1 MDIINVTLE
10 GLTEAKGRL
19 IDIDAIFFLLSYL
32 GMSPGEINRLIEG
45 GMTVEEVLKL
55 YEVKKQEQKQRYLTK
70 GMSDSEAE
78 TKADEAVNFVS
89 ISKIKSDPEHRAS
102 IARQLLEIFDFDP
115 EVIFFKRAGDTEIV
129 KILIDLEA
137 FTKLV
142 TLVGQFAAKRYEVG
156 AESRNDQNDRITT
169 ETKDRGD
176 RIARLTAELQ
186 RLKAS
191 DSTKAV
197 QSTSAA
203 RSMEEMGMG

>member
-32 GMSPGEINRLIEG
+32 GMSPGEINRLIERG
-45 GMTVEEVLKL
+45 LTVEEVLKL
-55 YEVKKQEQKQRYLTK
+55 YEVKKQEQKQRYLAK

-156 AESRNDQNDRITT
+156 AESRSDQSDRTT
-169 ETKDRGD
+169 TGSKDQSD
-176 RIARLTAELQ
+176 RIAQLTAEIQ

-191 DSTKAV
+191 DTTKAV
-197 QSTSAA
+197 RTTSAA

>member
-1 MDIINVTLE
+1 MDTINVTLD
-10 GLTEAKGRL
+10 GLTEAKIQL
-19 IDIDAIFFLLSYL
+19 TDIDAMFFLLSYL

-55 YEVKKQEQKQRYLTK
+55 YEVKKQEQKQRYLAK
-70 GMSDSEAE
+70 GMPDSEAE
-78 TKADEAVNFVS
+78 TKADEAVNFIS
-89 ISKIKSDPEHRAS
+89 ISKVKSDPEHRAS
-102 IARQLLEIFDFDP
+102 IARQLLEMCDFDP

-156 AESRNDQNDRITT
+156 AEP
-169 ETKDRGD
+169 TKDRSDRPATASKDRDD

-191 DSTKAV
+191 DATKAV
-197 QSTSAA
+197 QTTSAA